1 MDKEC
6 KTCNKLDY
14 LKISVTYNCNL
25 NCRFCQQQ
33 MEKKAS
39 IAWEDFKKTIEEVTA
54 KNKLRLVILTG
65 GEPLVWPHLNDAI
78 KLCKERGVKEI
89 GLFTNGVLLDE
100 DKIKELKAIGVDWI
114 RISIYGSTAEINDG
128 FLPNPDTKSFD
139 LIIRAI
145 KNLKKF
151 GFRRKVRVTIMKPNL
166 NDVENIINK
175 MYELEVEELD
185 FRAFSPTNIKEID
198 DSYALT
204 NDDFKKIIPR
214 VLALKEKYK
223 DKMRIKCLPGC
234 YEFLF
239 GKEMPAASSIP
250 HCTCGKTYLGVT
262 AEGKIRECFGVH
274 TSLGHINKDDVNE
287 IWEKSDT
294 LKNIRKFEGADECS
308 ECIFLKYCKVSDCF
322 AATFNRYGDFNH
334 KNPLCPLDK
343 PVTSVEEWEGWKSK
357 FM

>member
-1 MDKEC
+1 MNKEYQ
-6 KTCNKLDY
+6 TCNKLDY

-78 KLCKERGVKEI
+78 KLCKKKDVKEI

-175 MYELEVEELD
+175 MHELEVEELD

-223 DKMRIKCLPGC
+223 
-234 YEFLF
+234 
-239 GKEMPAASSIP
+239 
-250 HCTCGKTYLGVT
+250 
-262 AEGKIRECFGVH
+262 GKIRECFGVH